1 MAEISQNYILA
12 GRSAL
17 RISHSKYDC
26 EINDLIAA
34 ARDDLR
40 TLGGIKAEKVND
52 ESDPL
57 IKRAV
62 MTYLKAYFGLDNPDA
77 LKYEASYEMIKK
89 HLMLSSDYKEIESE

>member
-1 MAEISQNYILA
+1 MAEISQNYIFA

-17 RISHSKYDC
+17 RITHSKHDC
-26 EINDLIAA
+26 EISDLIAA

-62 MTYLKAYFGLDNPDA
+62 MTYLKANFGLDNPDSQ
-77 LKYEASYEMIKK
+77 KYEASYEAMKK
-89 HLMLSSDYKEIESE
+89 HLMLSSDYKESESE

>member
-1 MAEISQNYILA
+1 MADISQNYTLA
-12 GRSAL
+12 GRSAV
-17 RISHSKYDC
+17 RITHSKFDG

-40 TLGGIKAEKVND
+40 IKAEKVND

-62 MTYLKAYFGLDNPDA
+62 MTYLKANFGLDNPDSQ
-77 LKYEASYEMIKK
+77 KYEASYEAMKK
-89 HLMLSSDYKEIESE
+89 HLMLSSDYKESESE